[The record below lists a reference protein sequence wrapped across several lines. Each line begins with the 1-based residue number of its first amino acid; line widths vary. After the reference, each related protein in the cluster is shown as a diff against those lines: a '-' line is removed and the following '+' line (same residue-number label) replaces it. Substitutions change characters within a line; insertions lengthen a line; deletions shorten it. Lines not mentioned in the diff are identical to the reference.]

1 MIEAHQGVMTDRR
14 HSLKRGDRLSKKER
28 QTTAS
33 DWGKA
38 TNCDLCYGSKV
49 TATFVTI
56 KQATKQLQNE
66 WQATWVTPLVG
77 LMISLHYCEGENFPR
92 ASASLHIGLQ
102 AQVSRLA
109 QIKK

>member
-1 MIEAHQGVMTDRR
+1 LARTSLVNVKFVIVGRIDYYIKYSRSLTIIKAHQGVMTDRR

-33 DWGKA
+33 DWKKA

-49 TATFVTI
+49 TATFITI

-66 WQATWVTPLVG
+66 
-77 LMISLHYCEGENFPR
+77 
-92 ASASLHIGLQ
+92 
-102 AQVSRLA
+102 
-109 QIKK
+109 